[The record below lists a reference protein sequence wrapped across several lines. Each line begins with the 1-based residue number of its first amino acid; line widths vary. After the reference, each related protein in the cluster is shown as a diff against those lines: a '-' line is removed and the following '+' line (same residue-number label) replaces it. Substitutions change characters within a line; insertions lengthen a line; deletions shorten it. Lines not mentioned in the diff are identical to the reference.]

1 MLPLDTAEALIED
14 MKLSRFS
21 LSLYIVV
28 AFAIAFG
35 RGTVFIS
42 SVVWGS
48 VAVSAFTLFVGIAAA
63 MPVCGSAVSDN
74 GELSVWLLSASVLSF
89 AGR

>member
-21 LSLYIVV
+21 LSLFII
-28 AFAIAFG
+28 AALAIAFG

-48 VAVSAFTLFVGIAAA
+48 VAVSASPLFVGIAAA
-63 MPVCGSAVSDN
+63 MLLCGSAVSDR
-74 GELSVWLLSASVLSF
+74 GELSVRLLSVSVLLF